1 VRSAL
6 QTVKPW
12 LPVIAYMAMIVLASA
27 QSRPPID
34 MDDLPLRDKGAHFLE
49 YAVLA
54 ILIANALTTRHLRK
68 GESLTRGAGF
78 KLSLWTIGLSTIWG
92 YLDELHQAFVPGR
105 FSDSHD
111 LLADFL
117 GSIAGAAIYFTVR
130 LAIARKRS
138 SGVTAKAAALSQDP
152 P

>member
-1 VRSAL
+1 MRRAL
-6 QTVKPW
+6 QTAKPW
-12 LPVIAYMAMIVLASA
+12 LPVIAYMAMIVVASA
-27 QSRPPID
+27 QSGPPID
-34 MDDLPLRDKGAHFLE
+34 MEDVPLHDKGAHFVE

-54 ILIANALTTRHLRK
+54 ILIANALTTRHLSK
-68 GESLTRGAGF
+68 GESLTRRAGF
-78 KLSLWTIGLSTIWG
+78 KLSTWTIGLATIWG

-138 SGVTAKAAALSQDP
+138 SGVTAKTAALSQDP